1 MSHFGLAHALG
12 EALALLFRAWHSSSV
27 LTRSAK
33 RFMADQVDAMIFCVH
48 CKRCCSSSLAEC
60 LECSAFRRLVCVD
73 VL

>member
-1 MSHFGLAHALG
+1 MSHFGLARALG
-12 EALALLFRAWHSSSV
+12 EALVLLFRAWRSSSV

-33 RFMADQVDAMIFCVH
+33 RFMANQVDAIVFGEH
-48 CKRCCSSSLAEC
+48 CEQCRSSSPAVC